1 VGGKLRKQR
10 PWSLKE
16 AGTPPLNYLGII
28 RTWRRGSIEKNRSL
42 KFQRLKSFTLR
53 PVGSSGANKN
63 FSRNGAETRIF
74 YRSEAE
80 GKNTQARRSGAKNF
94 LFAERCLYIFK
105 SMVSKE
111 LIQEFR
117 EITKAEYGLDLSFEE
132 ANNIGNDLVD
142 FFDTLAK
149 IDFEENRKGTLKK

>member
-1 VGGKLRKQR
+1 
-10 PWSLKE
+10 
-16 AGTPPLNYLGII
+16 
-28 RTWRRGSIEKNRSL
+28 
-42 KFQRLKSFTLR
+42 
-53 PVGSSGANKN
+53 
-63 FSRNGAETRIF
+63 
-74 YRSEAE
+74 
-80 GKNTQARRSGAKNF
+80 
-94 LFAERCLYIFK
+94 
-105 SMVSKE
+105 MVSKE